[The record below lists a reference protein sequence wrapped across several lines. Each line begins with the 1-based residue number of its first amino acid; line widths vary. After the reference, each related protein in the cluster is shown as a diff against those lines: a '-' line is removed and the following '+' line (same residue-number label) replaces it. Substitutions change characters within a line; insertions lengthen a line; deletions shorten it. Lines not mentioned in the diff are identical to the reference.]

1 MTLALFF
8 AQLLN
13 GFQLGVL
20 LFLLSAGLTL
30 VLGIMRFINL
40 AHGSL
45 FMVGAYFAVTTYEAT
60 QSFVLAGLVAIAGA
74 LLLGAAL
81 ERMLIAKLYS
91 RDHLY
96 QVLATF
102 GLILVFNE
110 LARIIWGQTPI
121 FLNVPDVLSGTVN
134 LFGFEYPAYRFAI
147 ITVGLLVGVALY
159 IVIHR
164 TRIGMLIR
172 AGASD
177 AEMVAALGVNIRLI
191 NTAVFAAAAA
201 LAGVAG
207 VMAAPILSVQP
218 GMGEPILILTLVVI
232 VTGGIGSIRGAFYG
246 ALIVGVIDT
255 IGRSF
260 LPAILRE
267 VFERSVAQAAGPAVS
282 SMLIYLLMAVV
293 LYARPS
299 GLFPAKGRR
308 DNVVSAHALIAPSVV
323 PAWRSFAGLGI
334 PAIIFLA
341 FAAVP
346 MASLAHESYILSL
359 VTRVMIV
366 AIAALALD
374 LLVGY
379 GAMISFGHAAF
390 VGLGAYAA
398 GILSSHG
405 IGEALVALPAAL
417 LLAAAFAYLTG
428 LVILRTRGVYFIMI
442 TLAFSQMVFFI
453 GTSLAPYGGD
463 DGMTLSAR
471 NTVAGFALF
480 AGDTAFYYVV
490 LAFLIASYLLCRS
503 IVGSRFGRVLRGIK
517 ENPTRME
524 TLGYRVFRYQLA
536 AYVIAGALAGLSGYL
551 LANVTEFVSP
561 AYMSWQRSGE
571 LIIMLVMGGIGSLY
585 GAILGTVVYLLSEEW
600 LSSFTEHWKVIFG
613 PILVLLILFFPRGL
627 GGIITDLTRRL
638 RRD

>member
-293 LYARPS
+293 LALRPS
-299 GLFPAKGRR
+299 GLFPVK
-308 DNVVSAHALIAPSVV
+308 
-323 PAWRSFAGLGI
+323 
-334 PAIIFLA
+334 
-341 FAAVP
+341 
-346 MASLAHESYILSL
+346 
-359 VTRVMIV
+359 
-366 AIAALALD
+366 
-374 LLVGY
+374 
-379 GAMISFGHAAF
+379 
-390 VGLGAYAA
+390 
-398 GILSSHG
+398 HG
-405 IGEALVALPAAL
+405 
-417 LLAAAFAYLTG
+417 
-428 LVILRTRGVYFIMI
+428 
-442 TLAFSQMVFFI
+442 
-453 GTSLAPYGGD
+453 
-463 DGMTLSAR
+463 
-471 NTVAGFALF
+471 
-480 AGDTAFYYVV
+480 
-490 LAFLIASYLLCRS
+490 
-503 IVGSRFGRVLRGIK
+503 
-517 ENPTRME
+517 
-524 TLGYRVFRYQLA
+524 
-536 AYVIAGALAGLSGYL
+536 
-551 LANVTEFVSP
+551 
-561 AYMSWQRSGE
+561 
-571 LIIMLVMGGIGSLY
+571 
-585 GAILGTVVYLLSEEW
+585 
-600 LSSFTEHWKVIFG
+600 
-613 PILVLLILFFPRGL
+613 
-627 GGIITDLTRRL
+627 
-638 RRD
+638 